1 MLDTL
6 RTQSFRYAV
15 ALALAYGLTAALYI
29 LVSSRMAADISHDVE
44 EMKRIETVKGI
55 VYVAVTA
62 VLVWAGAWWAM
73 RRMARDAEELR
84 RRERALVTAEG
95 RVFAGLMASSVAHDA
110 NNVLLTVLTEAE
122 ELAGNVLPGQ
132 REGAQRLSRAVER
145 LIQLNRRLMSAS
157 HQGLAR
163 DRQPVDLLLAVRE
176 CVHDMRSNRH
186 VRGCRVE
193 VRGAGDAI
201 VMANPMVVQQSL
213 ANLLLNAAQATSG
226 QGTIEVRVEHRSDGV
241 AVEIHDDGPGVERER
256 RAHLFDALETTKPDG
271 NGLGLF
277 SVRACAESFGGR
289 MEIDE
294 SPLGGALFRIVVPES
309 ARVVH
314 A

>member
-122 ELAGNVLPGQ
+122 ELAGNVLPEQ

-163 DRQPVDLLLAVRE
+163 DRQPVDLLLARPIHE
-176 CVHDMRSNRH
+176 RTIARAGS
-186 VRGCRVE
+186 RGCRWTSVVFDRTGLFEVE
-193 VRGAGDAI
+193 SSAQRLASTRQSGVREGF
-201 VMANPMVVQQSL
+201 
-213 ANLLLNAAQATSG
+213 G
-226 QGTIEVRVEHRSDGV
+226 QGSASRGRVRQVVCGRRGRVSRLRRPQRARLFATLRPTRTSRAARSRSD
-241 AVEIHDDGPGVERER
+241 ARSTS
-256 RAHLFDALETTKPDG
+256 L
-271 NGLGLF
+271 
-277 SVRACAESFGGR
+277 
-289 MEIDE
+289 
-294 SPLGGALFRIVVPES
+294 SPRP
-309 ARVVH
+309 
-314 A
+314 